1 MEVYHKIVVKSSKK
15 KNNKS
20 FVFESPYK
28 PLNRNKSQS
37 NLINIYNDEN
47 IRELFTPKYI
57 INRKKQREPYTVHLN
72 QSTNLKLPCIKN
84 ETNTKKEVFKN
95 IPFNLFLKKPK
106 NMKRIKLVNTSFL
119 NKGNEFFK
127 NRINAEKIDLEYHSK
142 KNSSSF
148 SMAEIN
154 PEQFQEAQCI
164 SNEFIKAKLL
174 F

>member
-1 MEVYHKIVVKSSKK
+1 MEVYHKIVVKSSKR

-28 PLNRNKSQS
+28 PINRNKSQS
-37 NLINIYNDEN
+37 SLINIYNDEN
-47 IRELFTPKYI
+47 IRELFTPKYV
-57 INRKKQREPYTVHLN
+57 INRKKQREPYTRHLN
-72 QSTNLKLPCIKN
+72 KSTNLKLPSI
-84 ETNTKKEVFKN
+84 KKEANDKKEGFKN
-95 IPFNLFLKKPK
+95 LPFNLFVRPK
-106 NMKRIKLVNTSFL
+106 NMKRMKLVNTSL
-119 NKGNEFFK
+119 VSKGNEFLK

>member
-1 MEVYHKIVVKSSKK
+1 MEVYHKIVVQSSKR

-28 PLNRNKSQS
+28 PINRNKSQS
-37 NLINIYNDEN
+37 SLINIYNDEN
-47 IRELFTPKYI
+47 IRELFTPKYV
-57 INRKKQREPYTVHLN
+57 INRKKQREPYTRRLN
-72 QSTNLKLPCIKN
+72 KSTNLKLPSI
-84 ETNTKKEVFKN
+84 KKEANDKKEGFKN
-95 IPFNLFLKKPK
+95 LPFNLFVRPK
-106 NMKRIKLVNTSFL
+106 NMKRIQLVNTSL
-119 NKGNEFFK
+119 VSKGNEFFK